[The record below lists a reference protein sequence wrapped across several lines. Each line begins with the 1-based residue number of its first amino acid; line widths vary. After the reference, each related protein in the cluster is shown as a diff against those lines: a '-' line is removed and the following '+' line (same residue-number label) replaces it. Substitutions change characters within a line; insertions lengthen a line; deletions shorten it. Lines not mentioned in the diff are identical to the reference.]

1 MDIKSDIVL
10 KRNHHMDN
18 NDQVCSVSLLVMI
31 LDDQHDEELLPRP
44 HWQQHCREVQ
54 KQHSSVSG
62 MLHPCLS
69 MPVDYA
75 GLLHQL

>member
-18 NDQVCSVSLLVMI
+18 NDQVCSASLLVMV
-31 LDDQHDEELLPRP
+31 LDDQHDEELLPRS
-44 HWQQHCREVQ
+44 HWQQHRREVQ

-62 MLHPCLS
+62 TLHPCLS
-69 MPVDYA
+69 MPVDHA